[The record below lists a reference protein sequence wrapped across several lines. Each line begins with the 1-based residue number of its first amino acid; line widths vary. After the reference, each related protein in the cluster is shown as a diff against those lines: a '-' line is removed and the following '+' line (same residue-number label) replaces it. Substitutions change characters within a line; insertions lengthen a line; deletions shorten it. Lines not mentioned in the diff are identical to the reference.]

1 MRTLYVSDLD
11 GTLLNK
17 SDRINGRGLGIING
31 LVGEGML
38 FTYATARSLASAR
51 VVTQGLSVRN
61 PVIVYNGVF
70 IMEPDTGRVVSSEG
84 FSGEER
90 AFVREKLTESGISP
104 FVYSMI
110 GGEEKVSYDGSCL
123 NEGKERYLSLR
134 KGDRRFRR
142 LDGDAGL
149 YDGEMF
155 YFTCIG
161 EKEEFEGAYRLF
173 ETDGRFTCTFQQEL
187 YRPEWW
193 FEIMPRKASKYN
205 GILKLKDILGCD
217 RIVSFGDA
225 VNDIP
230 MFRISDECYAVG
242 NAVPELKAVATGI
255 IGDNE
260 SDSVALWLRNHA
272 ER

>member
-70 IMEPDTGRVVSSEG
+70 IMEPDTGRVVSYEG

-90 AFVREKLTESGISP
+90 AFVREKLTESGVSP

-134 KGDRRFRR
+134 RGDRRFRR

-161 EKEEFEGAYRLF
+161 EKEELEGAYRLF

-187 YRPEWW
+187 YRLEWW

-260 SDSVALWLRNHA
+260 SDSVALWLRNYA
-272 ER
+272 GR

>member
-1 MRTLYVSDLD
+1 M
-11 GTLLNK
+11 
-17 SDRINGRGLGIING
+17 
-31 LVGEGML
+31 
-38 FTYATARSLASAR
+38 
-51 VVTQGLSVRN
+51 VTQGLSVRN

-84 FSGEER
+84 FSAGER
-90 AFVREKLTESGISP
+90 AFVREKLTASGISP
-104 FVYSMI
+104 FV
-110 GGEEKVSYDGSCL
+110 
-123 NEGKERYLSLR
+123 
-134 KGDRRFRR
+134 
-142 LDGDAGL
+142 
-149 YDGEMF
+149 
-155 YFTCIG
+155 
-161 EKEEFEGAYRLF
+161 
-173 ETDGRFTCTFQQEL
+173 FQQEL

-193 FEIMPRKASKYN
+193 SEIMPGKASKYN

-260 SDSVALWLRNHA
+260 SDSVALWFRNHA
-272 ER
+272 GR

>member
-17 SDRINGRGLGIING
+17 NDCINARSLEIING
-31 LVGEGML
+31 LVAGGMF
-38 FTYATARSLASAR
+38 FTYATARSLTSACT
-51 VVTQGLSVRN
+51 VTRGLNVRN
-61 PVIVYNGVF
+61 PVIVYNGTF
-70 IMEPDTGRVVSSEG
+70 IMESNTGRFVSSEG
-84 FSGEER
+84 FSSEEQV
-90 AFVREKLTESGISP
+90 FIREKLTAGGISP
-104 FVYSMI
+104 FVYSFI
-110 GGEEKVSYDGSCL
+110 AGEEKVSYDGSCL

-134 KGDRRFRR
+134 KGDKRFRR

-161 EKEEFEGAYRLF
+161 EKGELEGAYRLF
-173 ETDGRFTCTFQQEL
+173 EADGRFTCTFQQEL

-193 FEIMPRKASKYN
+193 FEIMPKKATKYN
-205 GILKLKDILGCD
+205 GILKLKKLLGCD

-230 MFRISDECYAVG
+230 MFKISDECYAVE
-242 NAVPELKAVATGI
+242 NAVPELKAIATGI
-255 IGDNE
+255 IGSNE
-260 SDSVALWLRNHA
+260 SDGVALWLRDHA
-272 ER
+272 GW